1 MSRKRLNIVLNLIMQ
16 TKYLLIDPEVI
27 KMLVQ
32 RVETLHKYLN
42 PGTI

>member
-1 MSRKRLNIVLNLIMQ
+1 MKNTDLSHIEEFI
-16 TKYLLIDPEVI
+16 KYYPEDDPEVI